1 MLNQKSDKKNT
12 NILLSL
18 FLLTQAAI
26 PLDNLINF
34 GAAFSQFAVSITPDL
49 TYLFGLAYWLEA
61 PLMLLYVRS
70 MIYKDYKFKAI
81 NILYFMPFILF
92 TIYHSVTWIMLDD
105 SIQRTILAVD
115 KIDNAYWLDRLLYF
129 IRQNF
134 RVILSFVALYEL
146 MRYQDLIKNEVSNT
160 LDIDL
165 NWLKVL
171 VIGFL
176 LIRLN
181 SLVISILIIFNF
193 DLDLNWVDHEAV
205 GLTSNFII
213 MLLVSSLI
221 YFALSKPNFFK
232 GIIIDR
238 SPSSKKENCVELK
251 EIISSDKIKHI
262 VSYLETNKP
271 FLHPLLT
278 LESLAKQLDMSPRL
292 LSNVL
297 NKHFEK
303 NFYEFI
309 NSYRIEESKRLI
321 KENIDKKFTML
332 EILNESGFN
341 SKATFNTFFKKQVD
355 MTPREF
361 KKHCQNQISG

>member
-1 MLNQKSDKKNT
+1 
-12 NILLSL
+12 
-18 FLLTQAAI
+18 
-26 PLDNLINF
+26 
-34 GAAFSQFAVSITPDL
+34 
-49 TYLFGLAYWLEA
+49 
-61 PLMLLYVRS
+61 
-70 MIYKDYKFKAI
+70 
-81 NILYFMPFILF
+81 
-92 TIYHSVTWIMLDD
+92 
-105 SIQRTILAVD
+105 
-115 KIDNAYWLDRLLYF
+115 
-129 IRQNF
+129 
-134 RVILSFVALYEL
+134 

-160 LDIDL
+160 LGIDL

-176 LIRLN
+176 MIRLN

-193 DLDLNWVDHEAV
+193 DLDLNWIDHEVV
-205 GLTSNFII
+205 GLTSNFIL
-213 MLLVSSLI
+213 MLLVSCLI
-221 YFALSKPNFFK
+221 YFALSKPNVFK

-238 SPSSKKENCVELK
+238 SSPSKKESSIELK
-251 EIISSDKIKHI
+251 EIISSDKVQHI
-262 VSYLETNKP
+262 VSYLENNKP

-321 KENIDKKFTML
+321 KENINKKFTML
-332 EILNESGFN
+332 EVLHDAGFN

-361 KKHCQNQISG
+361 KKHCQSEISQATT